1 MSEKKSYLR
10 KFYEDKSGSILPI
23 AALLL
28 VIIIVSAGVAIDYS
42 IQLNSRS
49 KLQEVVDSA
58 VLAGA
63 SSSGTQEER
72 IEVAEKIFNNNI
84 TKLTTYNAE
93 QASASFEFTNNN
105 TFLGNA
111 NIDVPLF
118 LSRVLID
125 GPLQV
130 GVSSEAGITEANEAP
145 CIIVL
150 ADVPDAVVFNNGGN
164 ITGPDC
170 VIDVHSQQERAI
182 NLNNNVNLNV
192 DKLCIASNNI
202 LNNGGFAPTLETG
215 CEVQPDPF
223 AGTLEEPT
231 IPSTC
236 DTQFLIEQ
244 TNVTLQPGLHCQV
257 TLQGTRNLTFEPG
270 LHIIQGSMIWEPGIN
285 VVAEGVTFYFADTSS
300 EIRSNGSHT
309 LKASAPVSGDYKGV
323 LMFEKTSDPINNQ
336 QKRQYIFA
344 DDANETFDGL
354 IYLPNRDAVYN
365 SDTSLEVS
373 NFTLVV
379 NKLIL
384 NPSNWRIAPSDIELD
399 KTGTGGNGGQNRAYL
414 IR

>member
-1 MSEKKSYLR
+1 MSGKKSYLR

-28 VIIIVSAGVAIDYS
+28 VIIIGSAGVAIDYS

-49 KLQEVVDSA
+49 KLQEIVDSA

-63 SSSGTQEER
+63 SSPGTNEER
-72 IEVAEKIFNNNI
+72 IEVAERFFDNNVPE
-84 TKLTTYNAE
+84 LTTYDIDE
-93 QASASFEFTNNN
+93 ASATFEFTENN
-105 TFLGNA
+105 TLLGNA
-111 NIDVPLF
+111 NIDTPLF
-118 LSRVLID
+118 LSQVLID

-130 GVSSEAGITEANEAP
+130 GVVSEAGIIEGNKPP
-145 CIIVL
+145 CIVVL
-150 ADVPDAVVFNNGGN
+150 ADVSDAVLFNDGAN

-170 VIDVHSQQERAI
+170 VIDVHSRQDRAI

-192 DKLCIASNNI
+192 DKLCVASNNI
-202 LNNGGFAPTLETG
+202 LNNGGFAPSLETG

-231 IPSTC
+231 IPNRC
-236 DTQFLIEQ
+236 DTQFLVQQ

-257 TLQGTRNLTFEPG
+257 ILQGTRNLTFAPG

-285 VVAEGVTFYFADTSS
+285 VVAEGVTLYFPDTDSQ
-300 EIRSNGSHT
+300 IRSNGAHT
-309 LKASAPVSGDYKGV
+309 LVASAPTSGDYKDV
-323 LMFEKTSDPINNQ
+323 LMFESTSDPNNNQ
-336 QKRQYIFA
+336 RKRQYIFA
-344 DDANETFDGL
+344 DNAIETYEGL

-379 NKLIL
+379 NKLIV
-384 NPSNWRIAPSDIELD
+384 NPSNWQIAPSDIELS
-399 KTGTGGNGGQNRAYL
+399 GGQNRAYL
-414 IR
+414 IK